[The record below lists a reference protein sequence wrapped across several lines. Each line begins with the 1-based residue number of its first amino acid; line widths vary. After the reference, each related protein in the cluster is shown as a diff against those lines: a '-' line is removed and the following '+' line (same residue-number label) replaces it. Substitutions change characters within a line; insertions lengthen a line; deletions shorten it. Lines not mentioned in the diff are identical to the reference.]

1 MVVIDIM
8 GITKIVTLIR
18 MVTKQLEKEGARPTL
33 LDPLEVDAPLLAQPL
48 HFMVSFITVLVSPCG
63 LLNVYQLPC
72 RRTKVRPH
80 SGCWTRTKLSKKAKG
95 NLMFEVTKIAQF
107 CAGL

>member
-1 MVVIDIM
+1 MSERAGWGSELLSMVVIDIM

-48 HFMVSFITVLVSPCG
+48 HFMVSFIMVLVSPCG
-63 LLNVYQLPC
+63 A
-72 RRTKVRPH
+72 
-80 SGCWTRTKLSKKAKG
+80 KATA
-95 NLMFEVTKIAQF
+95 FWSR
-107 CAGL
+107 